1 MMSYLQKVKQVDQ
14 RFHEWVDNIN
24 KTERIDKTI
33 IAFNFGLFES
43 KEGFTMYLNGSK
55 VFDKND
61 NDWAVNM
68 DFEPKQKY
76 FSFGPELLK
85 DKDWQDILK
94 YAESLVQTYVKS
106 EDFKTSIFAQAI
118 AITVGFDDGE
128 LTIIKS
134 Q

>member
-1 MMSYLQKVKQVDQ
+1 MMSYLHKVKPVDQ
-14 RFHEWVDNIN
+14 RFHEWVENIN
-24 KTERIDKTI
+24 ETERIDKSI

-43 KEGFTMYLNGSK
+43 KEGFTMYLTGSK
-55 VFDKND
+55 IFDKD
-61 NDWAVNM
+61 DDDWAANM

-76 FSFGPELLK
+76 FSFGNEFLK

-94 YAESLVQTYVKS
+94 YAESLVQSYVKS
-106 EDFKTSIFAQAI
+106 EDFKTSIFAQTI
-118 AITVGFDDGE
+118 AITMGFDDGE